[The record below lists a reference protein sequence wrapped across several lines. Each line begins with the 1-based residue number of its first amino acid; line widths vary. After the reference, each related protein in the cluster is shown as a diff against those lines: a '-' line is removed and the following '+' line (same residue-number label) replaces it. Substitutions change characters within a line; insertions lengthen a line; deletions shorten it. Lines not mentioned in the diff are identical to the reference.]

1 MSRGVAVGI
10 DLGTTNSCVGFVR
23 NGDVKIIANDTGS
36 RTTPSCVAFTDEER
50 LIGASAKAQATWN
63 PQNTVYE
70 VKRLI
75 GRKFDDPNLQE
86 KIKNWPFKVIE
97 DKGNPK
103 IAVNFLNQKKELTP
117 EEISAMILTKMKQ
130 VAEDFAGEKVTKAV
144 ITIPAYFNDSQR
156 QATLDAGKIAG
167 LEVLRII
174 NEPTA
179 AAIAYGVD
187 RKIKERRN
195 VLVFDL
201 GGGTFDV
208 ALLAIENGNFEV
220 LAVSGDTFLG
230 GGDFDNRLV
239 DHFVQEFKRK
249 TGIEIA
255 DNKRALGKLRE
266 ASEKVKC
273 QLSAALQER
282 IQIEELVPGH
292 DFSTAIRRSRFEGLC
307 SDLFEN
313 ILEPVKTVL
322 EDSNLDKHQ
331 VHDIVLAGGSTR
343 IPKIQE
349 LLSTFFDN
357 RKLNKTINPDEAV
370 AYGAAVHAALLSGE
384 TSVDEITL
392 HDVIP
397 LSLGIYVH
405 GDKMSKIIKK
415 NSKYPVREAENYTT
429 VYDYCTEVQCQVYEG
444 ERSQATLNSFLGSF
458 NVEGIERALAGVPKL
473 EVTFE
478 VDENCILHASARD
491 KRTNATNS
499 ITITTSK
506 GRLSKQDINRMIDEH
521 KNFLDEEGNFKNM
534 SEATNEL
541 EGFCLNMKTTI
552 ENKKIKGFV
561 LKKDAD
567 RITRACDAVITWIQ
581 ATPRASK
588 RDFERK
594 RKDLEDIADDI

>member
-130 VAEDFAGEKVTKAV
+130 VAEEFAGEKVTKAV

-230 GGDFDNRLV
+230 GGDFDDRLV

-249 TGIEIA
+249 TGIDIA

-370 AYGAAVHAALLSGE
+370 AYGAAVHAAILSGE
-384 TSVDEITL
+384 TSVEEITIS
-392 HDVIP
+392 DVTP
-397 LSLGIYVH
+397 LSLGVCLI
-405 GDKMSKIIKK
+405 GDRMSKIIPK
-415 NSKYPVREAENYTT
+415 NSKIPFTYTKSYTT
-429 VYDYCTEVQCQVYEG
+429 TSNYQTCINFGVYEG
-444 ERSQATLNSFLGSF
+444 ERSKASLNSRLGDF
-458 NVEGIERALAGVPKL
+458 VAEGIEIARVGVPSVA
-473 EVTFE
+473 VTFSI
-478 VDENCILHASARD
+478 DENCILEATSCD
-491 KRTNATNS
+491 KKTRGQSNV
-499 ITITTSK
+499 TITCSK
-506 GRLSKQDINRMIDEH
+506 GRLNKKDIARMVEEH
-521 KNFLDEEGNFKNM
+521 KSYLHEDKKYQNI
-534 SEATNEL
+534 SEIANKL
-541 EGFCLNMKTTI
+541 EAFCLNLKGTI
-552 ENKKIKGFV
+552 GKKRSEGLV
-561 LKKDAD
+561 LKKDGE
-567 RITRACDAVITWIQ
+567 RVNKACDAVMTWIE
-581 ATPRASK
+581 ATPHASE

-594 RKDLEDIADDI
+594 KRELEEIVDDI